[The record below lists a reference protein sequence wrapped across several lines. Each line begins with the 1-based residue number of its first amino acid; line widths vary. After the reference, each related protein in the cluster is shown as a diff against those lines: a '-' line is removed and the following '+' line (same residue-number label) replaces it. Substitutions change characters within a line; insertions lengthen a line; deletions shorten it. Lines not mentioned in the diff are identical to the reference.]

1 MKRAIGAS
9 CLTMALAALLAAP
22 AEARIEQW
30 DGKVKG
36 GGEVG
41 FQVKFKR
48 GKPKLVGFL
57 EVTGL
62 PVKCTT
68 GPTKVRIAH
77 NAFDLKVRKRK
88 FSYTFQGF
96 TAKFKGRFNKKRKK
110 ATGTIDYGPAD
121 PEPSMGCDTN
131 GPRRWTARK

>member
-1 MKRAIGAS
+1 MKRAIGAG
-9 CLTMALAALLAAP
+9 CLTMLLAALLVTP
-22 AEARIEQW
+22 AQARVERW

-48 GKPKLVGFL
+48 GKPKLVGFIQ
-57 EVTGL
+57 VTKL
-62 PVKCTT
+62 PVECTT
-68 GPTKVRIAH
+68 GPTKVRVSHSAL
-77 NAFDLKVRKRK
+77 DVRVRKRR
-88 FSYTFQGF
+88 FSYTFKGF
-96 TAKFKGRFNKKRKK
+96 TAKFKGRFSKKRKK

-121 PEPSMGCDTN
+121 PEPSMGCETN

>member
-1 MKRAIGAS
+1 MKRAIGTS
-9 CLTMALAALLAAP
+9 CLTMVLAVLLVTP
-22 AEARIEQW
+22 AQARVERW

-48 GKPKLVGFL
+48 GKPKLVGFI
-57 EVTGL
+57 EVASL
-62 PVKCTT
+62 PVECTT
-68 GPTKVRIAH
+68 GPTKIRMSH
-77 NAFDLKVRKRK
+77 SAFDVKVRKRK
-88 FSYTFQGF
+88 FSYAFRGF
-96 TAKFKGRFNKKRKK
+96 TAKFKGKFNKKRKK
-110 ATGTIDYGPAD
+110 ATGRIDYGPAD